1 MTGFRGA
8 SPRSHVGHGPA
19 DGVGMLPWRPLIWTL
34 FLSAVLG
41 ISSCSAPA
49 VDVVEPT
56 STDVVQ
62 SLLEQGYSLDVSSC
76 VAGLGETTD
85 TPKTQQDL
93 IDACERA
100 SSLLHEPA
108 TPPSTL
114 PMAGPSAY
122 GDDPVLDA
130 LWDACAEGEGTA
142 CDELW
147 ESSPVGSDYEEFGV
161 TCGDRPAVLNC
172 AELTEGEPALAG

>member
-1 MTGFRGA
+1 
-8 SPRSHVGHGPA
+8 
-19 DGVGMLPWRPLIWTL
+19 MLPWRPLYWTL
-34 FLSAVLG
+34 ILSAILG
-41 ISSCSAPA
+41 ASSCSAPA
-49 VDVVEPT
+49 VEVVEPT

-76 VAGLGETTD
+76 VAGLGETTN
-85 TPKTQQDL
+85 TPKSQQDL
-93 IDACERA
+93 IDACQRA
-100 SSLLHEPA
+100 SSLLYEPA

-114 PMAGPSAY
+114 PMVGPTTY
-122 GDDPVLDA
+122 GDDPDLDA
-130 LWDACAEGEGTA
+130 LWDACEIGDGTA

-172 AELTEGEPALAG
+172 AELTEGDPAPAG